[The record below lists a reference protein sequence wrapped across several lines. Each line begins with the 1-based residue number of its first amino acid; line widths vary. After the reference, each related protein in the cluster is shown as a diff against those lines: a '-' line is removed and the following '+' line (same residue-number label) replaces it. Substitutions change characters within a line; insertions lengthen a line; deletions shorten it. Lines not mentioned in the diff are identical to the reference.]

1 MVIGIKIAMF
11 DVHHH
16 TTSYHMI
23 RATSRTAFDAVALD
37 GHDENDTTLVLIQ

>member
-11 DVHHH
+11 DAHHH

-23 RATSRTAFDAVALD
+23 RASRTAFDAVALD